1 MTCWRNAILPT
12 NLFPAIAAA
21 LLLLL
26 QGELP
31 AGAQS
36 SGQVPQA
43 KKEKEQGPKTSAPGA
58 GAPGKPKKPASA
70 GEKPA
75 REKTAAKPAQ
85 DPAAK
90 SLDDELLGELSDGLF
105 GPVEDELF
113 RQGVQKPKRPAGLPK
128 PKGTSPAGG
137 AEAGPKEPS
146 PGEDLPEL
154 VQPEGEDIGPQDN
167 PLASISRQMQ
177 QVQRLLASRQLD
189 RQTQQMQQEIVR
201 RLEKL
206 LQQAR
211 RSSSSS
217 GGAGQRQQQTA
228 SRASSQRNQVRL
240 PAGSQPAGGHSRGK
254 PQGEQAARRPNPQAE
269 QTQEKGPRTPK
280 PKEKESNL
288 VQDLIKRIWGHLPP
302 RMRQQMLQSASD
314 RFLPQYQLEIEEYF
328 KRVSRARTEE
338 P

>member
-1 MTCWRNAILPT
+1 MNPLP
-12 NLFPAIAAA
+12 IAPWWNKPLVAA
-21 LLLLL
+21 VAVAVLLHAAVGGLY
-26 QGELP
+26 
-31 AGAQS
+31 AQD
-36 SGQVPQA
+36 QVPKQ
-43 KKEKEQGPKTSAPGA
+43 
-58 GAPGKPKKPASA
+58 KKPATLVAPEAGKSKGQKSSGKKTGSPAGKKPSPSGKAASPKSA
-70 GEKPA
+70 
-75 REKTAAKPAQ
+75 R

-113 RQGVQKPKRPAGLPK
+113 RQGVQKTKKPAPDPKSKDKSLSPGGNPGGGK
-128 PKGTSPAGG
+128 STSPQQ
-137 AEAGPKEPS
+137 
-146 PGEDLPEL
+146 LPEL

-189 RQTQQMQQEIVR
+189 QRTLQMQQEIVR

-211 RSSSSS
+211 RNRTPRS
-217 GGAGQRQQQTA
+217 GAHQRQSASRNSTAHGQRQ
-228 SRASSQRNQVRL
+228 L
-240 PAGSQPAGGHSRGK
+240 PSGSQPAGSKPRG
-254 PQGEQAARRPNPQAE
+254 QQAARRPNPQAE
-269 QTQEKGPRTPK
+269 QTQEKRPKTPE
-280 PKEKESNL
+280 PKEKKRNL

-302 RMRQQMLQSASD
+302 RMRQQMLQSATD

-328 KRVSRARTEE
+328 KRVSRVRSEE